1 MGDASGI
8 FKKYG
13 GPILL
18 GFGVLGLLGALV
30 FLFLELASLSKP
42 VIGAS
47 LPLIAIGGVILL
59 ILLLTSVAM
68 IFSIL
73 GLANKD
79 QAMGLPEGSIRAVI
93 ALSLIVL
100 FAILSVFLYK
110 SISEGKIN
118 TVAQLSDTDRK
129 QFIRDHTNLPD
140 IQSNVSRDKNGH
152 EITVKDAEGKPVQN
166 GDGTPQYYYDVTYSG
181 TTNAASQ
188 DFAKQLLVLLGTLMT
203 AISSFY
209 LGAGTATSAAAMG
222 QAATA
227 AKPTLSG
234 ISPTSFAISGGT
246 LKLDITG
253 AALNIFTNV
262 KIAKGGVQIVGTNV
276 SSNTSHVLCDID
288 VSKATAGSWDVIVDD
303 GGTNSA
309 SLPGALTLT

>member
-1 MGDASGI
+1 MSGSSEI
-8 FKKYG
+8 FRKYG

-18 GFGVLGLLGALV
+18 GFGVSALVAALV

-59 ILLLTSVAM
+59 ILLLTVVAM

-110 SISEGKIN
+110 SISEGKVN
-118 TVAQLSDTDRK
+118 TIAQLSDTDRK
-129 QFIRDHTNLPD
+129 QFIRDHANLPD
-140 IQSNVSRDKNGH
+140 IQSEVSKDNDGK
-152 EITVKDAEGKPVQN
+152 EIAARGADGKPLKN
-166 GDGTPQYYYDVTYSG
+166 EDGTPQYLYDVTYSG

-209 LGAGTATSAAAMG
+209 LGAGTATSAA
-222 QAATA
+222 TA
-227 AKPTLSG
+227 SQTGASTKPTLSG
-234 ISPTSFAISGGT
+234 ISPTTFAISGGT
-246 LKLDITG
+246 LHLDVAG
-253 AALNIFTNV
+253 ADLNIFTNAKIV
-262 KIAKGGVQIVGTNV
+262 KGAVQLVGTNV
-276 SSNTSHVLCDID
+276 SSNANHVVCDID
-288 VSKATAGSWDVIVDD
+288 VSKASQGSWDVVVDD
-303 GGTNSA
+303 GSSRSA